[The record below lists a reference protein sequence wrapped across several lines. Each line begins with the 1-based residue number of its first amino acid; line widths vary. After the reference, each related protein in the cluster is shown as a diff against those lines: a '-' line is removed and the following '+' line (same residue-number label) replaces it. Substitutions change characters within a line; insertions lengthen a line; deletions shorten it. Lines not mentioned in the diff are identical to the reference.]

1 MPTHSDLRR
10 PHRIPCACAW
20 LVLGLAFVLAVTPA
34 CVWGQG
40 STAVNE
46 ICSYEFLDLDDPCAV
61 SDANGAPLL
70 SFAAFD
76 ANDRILWV
84 RGFES
89 LSRWYEYAANDPCLA
104 GGKSEEVGWALSGGN
119 EEIFWPL
126 RAIVYLCPEYRN
138 VLESIESRPQVYDGS
153 RRIWVTVNIKLT
165 TGESYFDLR
174 LGTLFWNRSRSS
186 AFGGQASWDN
196 FPPLVALA
204 HELIHTYQRA
214 VEDRSGYTS
223 PLQIPAMK
231 YENLMR
237 DAFHRKVPG
246 NGDIRPRPGN
256 AGVLLEASLQYLFDD
271 FDWADWSARY
281 VPLLD
286 VSLEE
291 E

>member
-1 MPTHSDLRR
+1 MGFVAGIVLILVAFS
-10 PHRIPCACAW
+10 ACA
-20 LVLGLAFVLAVTPA
+20 
-34 CVWGQG
+34 WGQG
-40 STAVNE
+40 SAAGGE
-46 ICSYEFLDLDDPCAV
+46 ICSYEFLDLNDPCAV
-61 SDANGAPLL
+61 TDANGAPLL

-76 ANDRILWV
+76 ANDRVLWV

-89 LSRWYEYAANDPCLA
+89 VGDWYAYAASDPCLA
-104 GGKSEEVGWALSGGN
+104 GGKTEQIGWTLSGGN

-126 RAIVYLCPEYRN
+126 QAIGYLCPEYRN

-153 RRIWVTVNIKLT
+153 RRIWVTVNIQLT
-165 TGESYFDLR
+165 TGDSYLDLR
-174 LGTLFWNRSRSS
+174 LGTLFWNRSKSS
-186 AFGGQASWDN
+186 ALGGQAAWDD

-223 PLQIPAMK
+223 PLQVPAMK

-237 DAFHRKVPG
+237 DAFRRKVPG
-246 NGDIRPRPGN
+246 NTDIRPRPGN
-256 AGVLLEASLQYLFDD
+256 AGVLLEAALQYLFDD

-281 VPLLD
+281 IPLLD
-286 VSLEE
+286 LSQEE